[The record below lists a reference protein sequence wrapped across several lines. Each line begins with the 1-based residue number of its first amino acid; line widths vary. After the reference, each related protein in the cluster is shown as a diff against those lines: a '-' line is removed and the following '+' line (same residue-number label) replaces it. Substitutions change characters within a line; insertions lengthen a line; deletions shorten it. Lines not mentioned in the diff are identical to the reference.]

1 MLPALW
7 GLLLLLN
14 IVDSRL
20 RLRSLPVSVE
30 PRRRRHRC
38 FVCASASVEHDVD
51 ERARVAHVL

>member
-1 MLPALW
+1 MDRR
-7 GLLLLLN
+7 LLLLLN

-30 PRRRRHRC
+30 PRRRRRHRC